1 MCTLQQVCEE
11 LHNIIP
17 SSKDKL
23 GLSIIDKDLLGNAC
37 FTMLDIAVNE
47 FFSSNWPRCHH
58 LCKVLLDITWEHLNT
73 GHWKDVAISW
83 RYTYTFV
90 SLLKAVSEYA
100 LYKIG
105 GSYTLKEAIATCD
118 MGLLMGAPVL
128 DSVLTKVVTQLQRLS
143 TAMTESHS
151 SQNIGA
157 DTKCSTD
164 ILTQLSDVPSLT
176 PEYTVDVLECPSLQ
190 YFMEHH
196 VLAAKPVVIAGA
208 MEHWPAM
215 DLKGPRYW
223 SLDYIKTTAGCRTV
237 PIEVGSKYTDES
249 WSQTLMT
256 VTDFI
261 DTYIVNP
268 NKQAGTGYLAQHQL
282 FDQIPELLAD
292 ISIPSYCGLGEC
304 ADVDINAWFGP
315 AGTISPLHQDPKH
328 NFLCQAV
335 GEKYLRLYDIEYT
348 PQLYPHSG
356 YLLCNTSA
364 VDVESPDL
372 DKHPLFTA
380 APYTECILKPGQM
393 LYLPPKYW
401 HYVRSLSVSFSVSFW
416 WE

>member
-1 MCTLQQVCEE
+1 MCTLQEVCDD
-11 LHNIIP
+11 LCNIVP
-17 SSKDKL
+17 SSKEEFGL
-23 GLSIIDKDLLGNAC
+23 GIIDKDLLGEPC
-37 FTMLDIAVNE
+37 FTMLDMAVHK
-47 FFSSNWPRCHH
+47 FFGANWSRCHH

-83 RYTYTFV
+83 RYTYSYL

-100 LYKIG
+100 QYKISG
-105 GSYTLKEAIATCD
+105 KYTLKEVIATCD

-128 DSVLTKVVTQLQRLS
+128 DSILTKVVTRLQGLS
-143 TAMTESHS
+143 TQMAESQTS
-151 SQNIGA
+151 TNNGD
-157 DTKCSTD
+157 DTKCSN
-164 ILTQLSDVPSLT
+164 IVTQPSDVPLLR
-176 PEYTVDVLECPSLQ
+176 PECTVDVLECPSLQ

-196 VLAAKPVVIAGA
+196 LLVAKPVVIAGA
-208 MEHWPAM
+208 MDYWPAI
-215 DLKGPRYW
+215 KGTRHW
-223 SLDYIKTTAGCRTV
+223 SLDYLKTTAGCRTV

-249 WSQTLMT
+249 WSQKLTT
-256 VTDFI
+256 VADFI
-261 DTYIVNP
+261 DSYIINP
-268 NKQAGTGYLAQHQL
+268 NKQSGVGYLAQHQL
-282 FDQIPELLAD
+282 FDQIPELLQD

-328 NFLCQAV
+328 NFLCQIV
-335 GEKYLRLYDIEYT
+335 GEKYLRLYNVEDT
-348 PQLYPHSG
+348 LRLYPHSG

-372 DKHPLFTA
+372 DKYPLFSD

-393 LYLPPKYW
+393 LYLPPKHW